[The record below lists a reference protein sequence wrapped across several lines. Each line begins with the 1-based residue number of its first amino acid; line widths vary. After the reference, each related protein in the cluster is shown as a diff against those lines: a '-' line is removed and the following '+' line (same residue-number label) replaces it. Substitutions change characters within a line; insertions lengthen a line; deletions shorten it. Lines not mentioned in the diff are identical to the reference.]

1 MRSWAVRGLVLL
13 LAVVMLPV
21 ALAQG
26 PGPLPLSALQREYLA
41 AHPSIVVG
49 QYDSGWPPF
58 ESLHDGQQ
66 VGLGPDY
73 LALLARQL
81 GVKVEAR
88 RYPDWTSVLDAACR
102 GEIDVVMNVGL
113 SADRTRCMVYT
124 AAYGEAPLALVGRPD
139 DLRASDNPD
148 LDGLRVVI
156 EQDFLTGPQV
166 RERFPRARQLVANS
180 SLAALEMVRD
190 DKADVYI
197 GNAYVATEL
206 ISTHGLQGVVLLRPS
221 DLPPERLHFGIPNS
235 KQPLAEALDLALAA
249 TSQAQRDALAH
260 RWLPPPRW
268 SASAQLALSQAEKRV
283 LEQPLK
289 IGFAPNA
296 APLSF
301 ADRDGQPSGLA
312 SEYLRRLLQAGAN
325 LQPENSHDWYEV
337 REKARRGE
345 LQAVMG
351 IPADSRYLGPDW
363 VFSQP
368 FISVP
373 NVIVSRVDSPALLGL
388 ADLQGR
394 RVLLSD
400 PERVRGYVLQQA
412 PQARIIA
419 ARSTEQALQR
429 LLDGEADAYVGN
441 LALVDHLL
449 RSRFPGRLQV
459 AAPAGFNDQLVL
471 AVEHRHAALA
481 TTFDRLLLQMSS
493 RKQEALRGDW
503 LAVEYHSGID
513 WKRVLRWGLPL
524 LLVLLTALLVHAVG
538 YWRLR
543 REVAGRRHVEQRL
556 AEVTDNLPAV
566 VYQARREVDGTLSFP
581 FIGGDLQALFG
592 ISRQQ
597 AEQDAKCLLERI
609 EEEDRA
615 RILQAVEQA
624 AHQFAPLSLEFRLRA
639 ADAGPGP
646 RWIRSQAQPYAAD
659 AGAVTWSGY
668 WVDVSEAHAQADAL
682 SAAKAEA
689 EQATEA
695 KSRFLATMSHE
706 IRTPMSGVLGML
718 EVLAHSP
725 LDLEQKRILD
735 VIEDSAQMLRQILDD
750 ILDYSR
756 LEAGALRLEPAPQS
770 LRAALESVFRMF
782 STAASA
788 RGLALHVQI
797 DPRLAPAHEFDGV
810 RLRQIVFNLLG
821 NAIKFTSQGEVRLQ
835 VDVLGPTTEEGRQPL
850 RLRVTDTGIG
860 IAPEQLQQLF
870 EPFTQAGAYIQ
881 RDHGGSGLGLSI
893 CRRLVALMEGEL
905 DLRST
910 LGEGTCAEVSLS
922 LVEASMSDAQA
933 LAAEQDEDMKLPDVL
948 REARVL
954 VIEDHPTNQVMMV
967 WRMQQM
973 GLPHVLVGDGQQALD
988 RVASE
993 HFDLVITDC
1002 RMPVL
1007 DGFSFA
1013 RLLREREERTG
1024 QPRLTVLALTASVLD
1039 DDARRC
1045 REAGMDEVLA
1055 KPLSV
1060 QALRAA
1066 MMRWLPGI
1074 LGVPLEE
1081 LVENE
1086 EAGEA
1091 EVAEAPEPPEPPE
1104 APEAP
1109 EPPEAD
1115 DGMTL
1120 PDLASLLQCFGSGA
1134 VAMKLRASLL
1144 SSTEEDL
1151 AELQRAL
1158 QAGDR
1163 VEAGLRLHRMSGGL
1177 GTVGATG
1184 LSEQA
1189 NALVERLEDA
1199 AETDTVPLFA
1209 DVEDFAA
1216 QLREQLRKVPH

>member
-13 LAVVMLPV
+13 LAVLALPA
-21 ALAQG
+21 ALAQAV
-26 PGPLPLSALQREYLA
+26 PGPLPLTPLQREYVA

-58 ESLHDGQQ
+58 ESLRDGQQ

-73 LALLARQL
+73 LSLLARQL
-81 GVKVEAR
+81 GMKVEAR
-88 RYPDWTSVLDAACR
+88 RYSDWTSVLDAACR

-113 SADRTRCMVYT
+113 SADLTRCMVYT

-139 DLRASDNPD
+139 DLRASDIPD

-166 RERFPRARQLVANS
+166 RARFPRARQLVANS

-206 ISTHGLQGVVLLRPS
+206 IAREDLQGVVLLRPS

-249 TSQAQRDALAH
+249 TSQAQRDALVQ

-301 ADRDGQPSGLA
+301 ADQDGRPSGLA

-325 LQPENSHDWYEV
+325 LQVENSHDWYEV

-373 NVIVSRVDSPALLGL
+373 NVIVSQRDSPALLGL
-388 ADLQGR
+388 SDLQGR

-419 ARSTEQALQR
+419 ARSAEQALQR
-429 LLDGEADAYVGN
+429 LINGDADAYVGN
-441 LALVDHLL
+441 LAVVDHLL

-471 AVEHRHAALA
+471 AVERRHAALA
-481 TTFDRLLLQMSS
+481 TTFDRLLLQMTP
-493 RKQEALRGDW
+493 RQREALRGDW
-503 LAVEYHSGID
+503 LAVEYRNGLD
-513 WKRVLRWGLPL
+513 WTRVARWGVPL
-524 LLVLLTALLVHAVG
+524 LLVLLTALLVHAIG
-538 YWRLR
+538 HWRLR
-543 REVAGRRHVEQRL
+543 REVAGRRHLEQRL

-566 VYQARREVDGTLSFP
+566 VYQARRAADGTLSFP
-581 FIGGDLQALFG
+581 FIAGDLQALFG

-597 AEQDAKCLLERI
+597 AEQDATCLLERI
-609 EEEDRA
+609 EEDDREH
-615 RILQAVEQA
+615 ILHAVEQA
-624 AHQFAPLSLEFRLRA
+624 ARQFAPLILEFRLRPEG
-639 ADAGPGP
+639 AGA
-646 RWIRSQAQPYAAD
+646 RWVRSQAHPYAAE

-668 WVDVSEAHAQADAL
+668 WVDVSEARAQAEAL
-682 SAAKAEA
+682 TAAKADA
-689 EQATEA
+689 EQAAEA

-725 LDLEQKRILD
+725 LDAEQQRILG

-756 LEAGALRLEPAPQS
+756 LEAGALRLEPVPQP
-770 LRAALESVFRMF
+770 LRPLLESVCRLL
-782 STAASA
+782 SAQASA
-788 RGLALHVQI
+788 RELDLHVQI
-797 DPRLAPAHEFDGV
+797 DPQLAAAHEVDGV
-810 RLRQIVFNLLG
+810 RLRQIVFNLLS
-821 NAIKFTSQGEVRLQ
+821 NAIKFTVRGEVRLQ
-835 VDVLGPTTEEGRQPL
+835 LEVLGPTAEDGSQPL
-850 RLRVTDTGIG
+850 CLSVTDTGIG
-860 IAPEQLQQLF
+860 IAPEKLQHLF
-870 EPFTQAGAYIQ
+870 APFTQAGAYIQ
-881 RDHGGSGLGLSI
+881 RDHGGTGLGLSI
-893 CRRLVALMEGEL
+893 CQRLVQMMDGEL
-905 DLRST
+905 ELHST
-910 LGEGTCAEVSLS
+910 LGEGTRAEVRLS
-922 LVEASMSDAQA
+922 LVEASSGDVEA
-933 LAAEQDEDMKLPDVL
+933 LVAEQEQAALLPPAL

-954 VIEDHPTNQVMMV
+954 VIEDHPTNQAMMA
-967 WRMQQM
+967 WRLQQL
-973 GLPHVLVGDGQQALD
+973 GVPHVLVGDGQQGLD
-988 RVASE
+988 RLASE
-993 HFDLVITDC
+993 SFDLVITDC

-1007 DGFSFA
+1007 DGFAFT
-1013 RLLREREERTG
+1013 RLLREREGRNG

-1055 KPLSV
+1055 KPLSLATLRT
-1060 QALRAA
+1060 ALL
-1066 MMRWLPGI
+1066 RWLPQAQGQSF
-1074 LGVPLEE
+1074 EE
-1081 LVENE
+1081 L
-1086 EAGEA
+1086 A
-1091 EVAEAPEPPEPPE
+1091 ESV
-1104 APEAP
+1104 
-1109 EPPEAD
+1109 AD
-1115 DGMTL
+1115 DGGTL
-1120 PDLASLLQCFGSGA
+1120 PDLDSLQRRFGSRAVAEQLRDSLLQ
-1134 VAMKLRASLL
+1134 AS
-1144 SSTEEDL
+1144 EGDL
-1151 AELQRAL
+1151 AGVRRAV

-1163 VEAGLRLHRMSGGL
+1163 MSAALHLHRQAGGL
-1177 GTVGATG
+1177 GAVGATVLAG
-1184 LSEQA
+1184 QA
-1189 NALVERLEDA
+1189 NALVERLQDA
-1199 AETDTVPLFA
+1199 AETDPEPLFEA
-1209 DVEDFAA
+1209 VAGFVARLQQ
-1216 QLREQLRKVPH
+1216 QLQRLAH